1 MTTKEELKP
10 CPFCGEEK
18 IYYYNPS
25 PIDHRFNC
33 CKCLASTGSHSTKEE
48 AMEAWNNRY
57 EPTCTYEWC
66 EFQPGDPNS
75 YHAWNCS
82 NCGEIDYDF
91 EEPPMYCPY
100 CRCKV
105 VNRYGA

>member
-1 MTTKEELKP
+1 MNEELKP
-10 CPFCGEEK
+10 CPFCG
-18 IYYYNPS
+18 S
-25 PIDHRFNC
+25 
-33 CKCLASTGSHSTKEE
+33 E
-48 AMEAWNNRY
+48 AMFEADGEIGWICCSNKDCPAWDTKIFETTDEAIEAWNRRY
-57 EPTCTYEWC
+57 IPTCTYEWC

-100 CRCKV
+100 CRAKV